1 MSKKFRLLYETA
13 FDSKTSK
20 SDENLLSDDKQ
31 DLACRL
37 VNRLQL
43 SASTNSVQRC
53 ADIRG
58 GVARGSAAP
67 SRFPCKNRLFAFLL
81 RPKKRAKYR
90 STDSMVTSSSLSLE
104 SIATSES
111 LSSHSSESPRYC
123 DRFPEPHVLSPI
135 SDKSSQDA
143 VAEISDL
150 ERRKGSAA
158 LAFAAV
164 ATDHTAAPTTKT
176 KPPQSLGLIKL
187 NRDHRQQHH
196 GSDSGISVGSK
207 PGDNYQELLD
217 VPFDMPKLR
226 RKQKSEF
233 FRDGQPPTA
242 CSTMIA
248 SEQPSEQPSDV
259 TESTTSLLP
268 FDMPKLRK
276 RGMDNGRAKNQPSFD
291 FGIGNDVQET
301 CGSQNMASDHN
312 KLEELPFDIPK
323 LNKINNL
330 HETEKK
336 PDRSS
341 LFLDVKPSTNDKP
354 SLKTFQNKSMYLFIF
369 RTCTYDL
376 PFTILLILI
385 IFETTIQIIIFHA

>member
-1 MSKKFRLLYETA
+1 MSKKFRLFYETA

-31 DLACRL
+31 DLACRFA
-37 VNRLQL
+37 NRLHL

-53 ADIRG
+53 ANDRDDGVG
-58 GVARGSAAP
+58 GVVARNVAP

-81 RPKKRAKYR
+81 RPKKRVKYR

-104 SIATSES
+104 SIATSDS

-123 DRFPEPHVLSPI
+123 DRFQEPHVLSPI

-143 VAEISDL
+143 IAEISDL
-150 ERRKGSAA
+150 ERRKSSAA
-158 LAFAAV
+158 ALSFEVA
-164 ATDHTAAPTTKT
+164 ATDPTTARTAKA

-187 NRDHRQQHH
+187 NRDQRQQHH

-226 RKQKSEF
+226 RKQKSEIF
-233 FRDGQPPTA
+233 CDGPLQTA
-242 CSTMIA
+242 SDR
-248 SEQPSEQPSDV
+248 PSDAIELMRV
-259 TESTTSLLP
+259 HADNATMTSQLP

-276 RGMDNGRAKNQPSFD
+276 RQIESNCAKSSLFE
-291 FGIGNDVQET
+291 FEIGSDVPAT
-301 CGSQNMASDHN
+301 CGSLSPNIGNSD

-323 LNKINNL
+323 LKKISL
-330 HETEKK
+330 HVDNAEKK

-341 LFLDVKPSTNDKP
+341 LFLDVKPCIHDKP
-354 SLKTFQNKSMYLFIF
+354 SLKTLQNKSMYLHIF
-369 RTCTYDL
+369 MTRN
-376 PFTILLILI
+376 
-385 IFETTIQIIIFHA
+385 